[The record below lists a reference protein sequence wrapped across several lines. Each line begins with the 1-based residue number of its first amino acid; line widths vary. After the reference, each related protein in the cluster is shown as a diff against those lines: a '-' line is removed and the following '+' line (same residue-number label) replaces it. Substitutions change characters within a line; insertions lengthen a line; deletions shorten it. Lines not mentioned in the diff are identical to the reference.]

1 MQLHYA
7 GIGFSNAEELLAN
20 VVLQEDDLIIV
31 DGFTVTTLLIQR
43 FMIIVDTLAIDQKAV
58 VDGFELRGEA

>member
-31 DGFTVTTLLIQR
+31 DGLTVATLLIQR
-43 FMIIVDTLAIDQKAV
+43 FMIIVDTLAVDQKAV